1 MASVHLVLEAGKHMV
16 LFENQLSNIYNMRKI
31 ALLSVLVF
39 ITLAASAK
47 KGAGIYYFEYN
58 LGTTTLDNV
67 EGIEVIMQT
76 YSHEREVF
84 SGAKA
89 RNFYIEYKVKNK
101 STKVVY
107 VDLGNSFFIR
117 NEEPLCYYV
126 PSSTTITNG
135 QVVGGVVNVG
145 AIAGAVGVGG
155 RIGSALGGVNVGG
168 ANTSSQSSTVYSQR
182 VLAIPPLSSV
192 TMTRVPMFDHGS
204 NAYTNIFYVKSYNKR
219 GISSSAGDVFAFVH
233 KSNYGIGGMDEGMIN
248 NYTEN
253 DSPINFTLYLSYS
266 FNEDLTD
273 IKQGYAKF
281 YVSKIIAAKRYFKGM
296 LSGKEISTKFMDE
309 LYPGWNMK
317 SFFLVEKNR

>member
-1 MASVHLVLEAGKHMV
+1 
-16 LFENQLSNIYNMRKI
+16 MRRIILISALLLI
-31 ALLSVLVF
+31 ALGIF
-39 ITLAASAK
+39 AK

-58 LGTTTLDNV
+58 LGTTTLDNSK
-67 EGIEVIMQT
+67 GIEVSMQT

-126 PSSTTITNG
+126 PSSTTVTNG
-135 QVVGGVVNVG
+135 HVVGGSVNVG
-145 AIAGAVGVGG
+145 AIAGATGVGG

-168 ANTSSQSSTVYSQR
+168 ANTSSQSSTIYSQR
-182 VLAIPPLSSV
+182 VLAIPPLSSI
-192 TMTRVPMFDHGS
+192 TMTRVPMFDYGS

-219 GISSSAGDVFAFVH
+219 GISSGAGDVFAFVH
-233 KSNYGIGGMDEGMIN
+233 KTNYGIGGMDEGMVYNYSEN
-248 NYTEN
+248 N
-253 DSPINFTLYLSYS
+253 SPINFTLYLSYS
-266 FNEDLTD
+266 LNEDFSD
-273 IKQGYAKF
+273 VKQGYAKF

-309 LYPGWNMK
+309 LYPGWNTK